1 MCRYTAIQSDYVLEQ
16 CMAFLVDYVSD
27 VRQASCIDV
36 LHVSR
41 PVSDAGILC
50 EKIYTEGE
58 GKEEGNREAGWNGI

>member
-1 MCRYTAIQSDYVLEQ
+1 MT
-16 CMAFLVDYVSD
+16 FLVDYVSD